1 MKRAFTLIETIIVI
15 AIIAIMSA
23 ITIPVITNAYDNSK
37 QQIIDIYNGVQIQ
50 VIDVDTN
57 EVIYQG
63 EKENASL
70 DGYTLVDVQ
79 YGEYV
84 IMYVSKTDH

>member
-1 MKRAFTLIETIIVI
+1 MKRAFTLIETVIVI

-23 ITIPVITNAYDNSK
+23 ITIPAITNAYDNSK

-63 EKENASL
+63 DKDGL
-70 DGYTLVDVQ
+70 HIDGYTLVDVQ
-79 YGEYV
+79 YGEHV

>member
-15 AIIAIMSA
+15 AIMAIMSA

-50 VIDVDTN
+50 VVDVDTN

-63 EKENASL
+63 DKDGL
-70 DGYTLVDVQ
+70 HIYGYTLVDVQ
-79 YGEYV
+79 YGEHV